1 MKTLTSWLWVNKPSA
16 SILGS
21 REKHVNLGDSVTMS
35 CELRDTVVAPQ
46 YVFWYHNNN
55 MINFQPGVSVVTLV
69 LGQDTDSLWVAPP
82 NTTVARLTIS
92 QTRLEDAGNYTCA
105 PENMVQDTVRLS
117 ISKGKHWDWAYFA
130 DITDQTTNF
139 HLPQAKGQSQL
150 WWQSRGIK
158 G

>member
-21 REKHVNLGDSVTMS
+21 REKHVNLGDSVTIS

-55 MINFQPGVSVVTLV
+55 MINFQPGVSVVTVV
-69 LGQDTDSLWVAPP
+69 LGQDSDSLWVAPP
-82 NTTVARLTIS
+82 NTTVARLSIS

-117 ISKGKHWDWAYFA
+117 ISKGKHCHWARN
-130 DITDQTTNF
+130 ILQTLQTS
-139 HLPQAKGQSQL
+139 LATSTSGQRPKSIVA
-150 WWQSRGIK
+150 WEE
-158 G
+158 